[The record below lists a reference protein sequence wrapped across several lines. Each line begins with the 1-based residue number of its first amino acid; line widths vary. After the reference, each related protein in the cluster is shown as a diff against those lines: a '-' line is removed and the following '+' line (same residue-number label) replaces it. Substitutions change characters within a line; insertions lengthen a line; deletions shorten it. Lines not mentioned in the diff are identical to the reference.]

1 MGFIGLHTAKALLDA
16 GEDVVLTR
24 FRRTR
29 MPGFLSPHVDKRLF
43 VETVD
48 VLNGEALIEAGRK
61 HSVSG
66 IIHLASPPMHGPLAE
81 GLRQNVQG
89 LLNVLEA
96 GSTLGVKRVLLPSSI
111 AIYAG
116 VDAALWR
123 EDAPLPIASP
133 YPMTAYKKV
142 FEKDTAEALAG
153 LQLAPVLN
161 HSIYNIGGGKSLS
174 NREVAD
180 AVQKAVPDAK
190 IELQPGRSSQPQY
203 PALDISRLKEDI
215 GWTPRYTID
224 SGIAEYVAWLKAGN
238 PQ

>member
-1 MGFIGLHTAKALLDA
+1 
-16 GEDVVLTR
+16 
-24 FRRTR
+24 
-29 MPGFLSPHVDKRLF
+29 
-43 VETVD
+43 
-48 VLNGEALIEAGRK
+48 
-61 HSVSG
+61 
-66 IIHLASPPMHGPLAE
+66 
-81 GLRQNVQG
+81 
-89 LLNVLEA
+89 
-96 GSTLGVKRVLLPSSI
+96 
-111 AIYAG
+111 
-116 VDAALWR
+116 
-123 EDAPLPIASP
+123 
-133 YPMTAYKKV
+133 MTAYKKV
-142 FEKDTAEALAG
+142 FEIVGDYYSVRTKMSSVCARIAAYGPLARGLNFLPARAVHAAVKGVTGPELAPGEAAPYADDAMDFAYIKDTAEALAG

-180 AVQKAVPDAK
+180 AVQKAVPGAK